1 MDRLSAAAIPDATP
15 ASSIDATEAGSHGGD
30 SMSEHQEVEL
40 KLEFAAGDA
49 ATIAALPVWASAPAE
64 ARRLVA
70 TYYDTPARELRDAGF
85 TLRVRSDGDRHV
97 QTIKADG
104 IAAGLFV
111 RPEWESEVE
120 DARPRLDRLTGPL
133 APIIT
138 PDLLDRLAPAFAT
151 EVERVVRTVERGGA
165 TIEVAIDRGVVGTGT
180 REDRLCEIELELKA
194 GAPAALFSLARAIA
208 GQVPLRLGVLSKA
221 ERGFRTLDAKPG
233 RAAKAEPIVLAPDID
248 AAQAF
253 RAVAQ
258 SCLRQFRLNESALV
272 AGDDAPAV
280 LHQARV
286 GLRRLRSAF
295 SLFAELY
302 QGDEGAARII
312 DGLRGSAAVLGEA
325 RDVDVLMG
333 RLDEVEPA
341 LADARAAARAR
352 VLAELEGERHRTL
365 MIDLAEWL
373 AIGPW
378 LSDPATAQARG
389 RPVGEAAAVILDR
402 FRKRL
407 KRRGARLAKLDDEA
421 RHRVRITA
429 KKLRYATEFFAS
441 VADTPKRRRRH
452 VRFLA
457 ALEGLQ
463 EHLGDLNDAATA
475 PLLAARHGLAPPPL
489 PDRGKAIT
497 KAADAYDELIDARR
511 FWR

>member
-1 MDRLSAAAIPDATP
+1 MDSISTGAPARATTASSNDAT
-15 ASSIDATEAGSHGGD
+15 DAAGGGGD
-30 SMSEHQEVEL
+30 SMGEQQEVEL
-40 KLEFAAGDA
+40 KLEFADGDA
-49 ATIAALPVWASAPAE
+49 AAIAALPIWAAAPAE

-70 TYYDTPARELRDAGF
+70 TYYDTSARELRDAGF
-85 TLRVRSDGDRHV
+85 TLRVRSDGEGQV
-97 QTIKADG
+97 QTIKAAG
-104 IAAGLFV
+104 SAAGLFV
-111 RPEWESEVE
+111 RPEWECEVD
-120 DARPRLDRLTGPL
+120 DARPRLDRLAGPM
-133 APIIT
+133 APLVT

-151 EVERVVRTVERGGA
+151 EVERVARTVAHDGA

-208 GQVPLRLGVLSKA
+208 EVAPLRLGMLSKA
-221 ERGFRTLDAKPG
+221 ERGFRLLDAKPG
-233 RAAKAEPIVLAPDID
+233 RPAKAEPIAFPPGGD

-253 RAVAQ
+253 RTIAQ
-258 SCLRQFRLNESALV
+258 ACLRQFRLNESALIG
-272 AGDDAPAV
+272 GDEAPAV

-295 SLFAELY
+295 SLFADLY
-302 QGDEGAARII
+302 RDDAVAARIA
-312 DGLRGSAAVLGEA
+312 DGLRTSAAALGEA

-341 LADARAAARAR
+341 LADARVFARAR
-352 VLAELEGERHRTL
+352 VLAELEGDRHRAL
-365 MIDLAEWL
+365 MIDLSEWL

-378 LSDPATAQARG
+378 LSDPATAQARA
-389 RPVGEAAAVILDR
+389 RPVAEAAAIILDGA
-402 FRKRL
+402 RKRL
-407 KRRGARLAKLDDEA
+407 KRRGAKLAKLDDEA

-441 VADTPKRRRRH
+441 VADTSKRQRRH
-452 VRFLA
+452 ALFLA
-457 ALEGLQ
+457 ALERLQ

-475 PLLAARHGLAPPPL
+475 PLLAARYGLAPPPL

-497 KAADAYDELIDARR
+497 KSADAYDALVDAKR